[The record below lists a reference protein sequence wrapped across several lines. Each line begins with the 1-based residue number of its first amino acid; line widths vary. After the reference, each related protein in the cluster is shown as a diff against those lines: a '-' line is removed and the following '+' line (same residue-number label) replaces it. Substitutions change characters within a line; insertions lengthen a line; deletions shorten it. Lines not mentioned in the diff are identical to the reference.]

1 MILNVAP
8 TDSDVTLN
16 TGGPGPAVWAPA
28 ATAAAAASKP
38 LTESESCDPGPEFK
52 LLGCCGGPPV
62 PSESRAGCCAAS
74 GSLGNS
80 DSEAV
85 LSMAL
90 VVSAC
95 HGIGGSGGRAKSPSL
110 AEAAASVTVRGHRDG
125 KPPPG

>member
-1 MILNVAP
+1 VGLFQSESQPGPA
-8 TDSDVTLN
+8 
-16 TGGPGPAVWAPA
+16 GPGPLLRPEPGRA
-28 ATAAAAASKP
+28 AAAAAAAASKP
-38 LTESESCDPGPEFK
+38 LTESCDPGPEFK

-110 AEAAASVTVRGHRDG
+110 AEASVTVRGHRDG